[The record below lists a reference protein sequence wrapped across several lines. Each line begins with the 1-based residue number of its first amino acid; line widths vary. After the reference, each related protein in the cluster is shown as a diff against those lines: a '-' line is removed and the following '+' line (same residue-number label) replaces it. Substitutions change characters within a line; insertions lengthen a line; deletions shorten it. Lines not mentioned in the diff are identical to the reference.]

1 MKILS
6 ISEQILQPNFIVGAK
21 SGERFKCLLYGAR
34 NSEPLKLK
42 MILPKKAFLKAE
54 VFMVSR

>member
-1 MKILS
+1 M
-6 ISEQILQPNFIVGAK
+6 QTNFIVGAK

-34 NSEPLKLK
+34 KLEPLKLK
-42 MILPKKAFLKAE
+42 MILPKKAFLKTE